1 MDYTLIKIKNHK
13 NKIFELST
21 KLNYNE
27 DINNEI
33 ALSNELKK
41 ETEFLISLLNIK
53 KIIYNKCYKIRSF
66 ISKC

>member
-1 MDYTLIKIKNHK
+1 MDYTLIEIKKHK

-53 KIIYNKCYKIRSF
+53 KIIYNKCFKIRSF

>member
-1 MDYTLIKIKNHK
+1 MDYTLIEIKKHK
-13 NKIFELST
+13 NKISELST

-27 DINNEI
+27 YMNNEI

-53 KIIYNKCYKIRSF
+53 KNNL
-66 ISKC
+66 